1 MLKTLLFSSL
11 ISFVFAAQSQELP
24 EYLDFEPGLWVF
36 DVEVKAEHFLL
47 SDETSKNQYRQCI
60 TDNAIEKA
68 LTAKLAGS
76 QTCEMFE
83 TNFKENSLKAELSC
97 PTQEGEVEGTLDLRL
112 AFDELKGDLMIKK
125 PGLFSPKYL
134 INVKGKKLADC

>member
-1 MLKTLLFSSL
+1 MIKTLLFATFISL
-11 ISFVFAAQSQELP
+11 GVTAQAQEMP

-47 SDETSKNQYRQCI
+47 SDEKSKNQYRQCI

-68 LTAKLAGS
+68 LTTKLAGS

-83 TNFKENSLKAELSC
+83 TEFKENSLKAELSC
-97 PTQEGEVEGTLDLRL
+97 PTQEGDVEGTLDLRL
-112 AFDELKGDLMIKK
+112 AFDELTGDLMIKK
-125 PGLFSPKYL
+125 PGFFSPKYL